1 MGTPGRLIDLMAS
14 GQLKLEDVGFVVLDE
29 VDRMLDMGFSAD
41 VEKILSS
48 LYEAE
53 NKPQTLLFSA
63 TLPDWVNKIC
73 KRYVSSNYKTFTLIN
88 KDDSRTS
95 DTVEHL
101 AILCPY
107 HERAKALADTI
118 RVYCRNEAS
127 RCIVFCEKKREA
139 DELAADENMVNDCH
153 VFHGDIPQDKRE
165 FILQVRSR
173 SLLF

>member
-1 MGTPGRLIDLMAS
+1 MSS
-14 GQLKLEDVGFVVLDE
+14 GKLKLEDVGFVVLDE

-48 LYEAE
+48 LYESE

-63 TLPDWVNKIC
+63 TLPDWVNQIC
-73 KRYVSSNYKTFTLIN
+73 KRYVSPNFKKFTLIS
-88 KDDSRTS
+88 KDDARTS

-118 RVYCRNEAS
+118 RVYCKSTTS

-139 DELAADENMVNDCH
+139 DELAADQNMANDCH
-153 VFHGDIPQDKRE
+153 VFHGDIPQEKRE
-165 FILQVRSR
+165 FILQVWSYKLSSR
-173 SLLF
+173 PGKLLYV